1 MRFSLLITSL
11 LLLFACEKKSFHSDV
26 LIVAHA
32 ATGLFNP
39 KRLFHDNSMEAVTYA
54 LSFQE
59 LDAIELDV
67 QFSADG
73 TAWLYHDE
81 DLSSQT
87 NASGLIRT
95 LSDDFLSTV
104 HYNSLQNESVTP
116 LSAISWEAFSNPKLL
131 FWDIK
136 LFGINSSD
144 TLLLTNF
151 VQILKNFPS
160 QYSHAI
166 IINNNSLAQ
175 HLRNFEFPLY
185 ADAFNVTNAKEI
197 LSLDWY
203 DGIFLRNN
211 VVAKEDIP
219 NMQQNGKKVVI
230 FDVRV
235 PKSIRE
241 AAAKQPD
248 FLMVEEFRTAISILK
263 K

>member
-1 MRFSLLITSL
+1 MRYSIFFSFV
-11 LLLFACEKKSFHSDV
+11 LLLFSCDKKSFHSEV
-26 LIVAHA
+26 PIVAHA

-39 KRLFHDNSMEAVTYA
+39 KRLFHDNTKEAVEYA

-73 TAWLYHDE
+73 TPWLYHDE

-87 NASGLIRT
+87 NASGKVRNQT
-95 LSDDFLSTV
+95 DDFLSTV
-104 HYNSLQNESVTP
+104 HYNSLQYEQISS
-116 LSAISWEAFSNPKLL
+116 LAAIAWEAYNNPKLL

-136 LFGINSSD
+136 LFGINSTDSV
-144 TLLLTNF
+144 LLTNF
-151 VQILKNFPS
+151 VEILKKFPK
-160 QYSHAI
+160 QYAHAI

-175 HLRNFEFPLY
+175 HLRSFDFPLY
-185 ADAFNVTNAKEI
+185 ADAINVVNAQEI

-203 DGIFLRNN
+203 DGIFIRNN

-219 NMQQNGKKVVI
+219 FMQQNGKKVVI

>member
-1 MRFSLLITSL
+1 MRFSLLITSI

-26 LIVAHA
+26 PIVAHA
-32 ATGLFNP
+32 ASGLFNP
-39 KRLFHDNSMEAVTYA
+39 KRLFHDNSKEAVHYA

-67 QFSADG
+67 QVSADG

-87 NASGLIRT
+87 NASGIIRT

-104 HYNSLQNESVTP
+104 HYNSLQNEQITP
-116 LSAISWEAFSNPKLL
+116 ISEIDWETFSNPKLL

-144 TLLLTNF
+144 TLLLDNF
-151 VQILKNFPS
+151 VQVLKNFPL
-160 QYSHAI
+160 QYTHAI

-175 HLRNFEFPLY
+175 HLRNFEFSLY
-185 ADAFNVTNAKEI
+185 ADAINVANAKEI
-197 LSLDWY
+197 LSLDWC
-203 DGIFLRNN
+203 DGIFIRNN

-219 NMQQNGKKVVI
+219 NLQQNGKKVVI

-241 AAAKQPD
+241 AAAKKPD
-248 FLMVEEFRTAISILK
+248 WVTKLGRKTY
-263 K
+263 